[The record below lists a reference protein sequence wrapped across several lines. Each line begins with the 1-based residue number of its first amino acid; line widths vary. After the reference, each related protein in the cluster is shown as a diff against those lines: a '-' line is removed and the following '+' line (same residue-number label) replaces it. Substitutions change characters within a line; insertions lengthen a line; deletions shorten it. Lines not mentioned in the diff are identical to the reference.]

1 MKKTTNKKGNGMLR
15 FFRSIVSFFDKWL
28 ITPITKGILGISDF
42 FKNNS
47 QGLERFLSKK
57 QTLIVLSLIFAFV
70 VFVLIDKESTLMLD
84 QYAEILYNQ
93 EVTAVYNEE
102 AYVVEGLPETVDIT
116 LIGKKRHIYL
126 AKQNPVKTVSVDL
139 TGLKPGSHKVS
150 LKFTQP
156 VASLDYKLDPSSV
169 QIVIYEKMSETREL
183 TVDVLHRD
191 SLDSKLYIKNVELNR
206 TNAIIKGAEKDLQRV
221 ATVKALVDVNNISNP
236 KVGEMVL
243 KDVPLVAY
251 DTDGKI
257 VDVEIVPGTVE
268 AKLLITSP
276 SKEVPIKIIPTG
288 ELSFGKSIKS
298 LTSNVSSVVV
308 YGEEEA
314 ISGLEFIPVEID
326 IKDLDKDKEFNINI
340 KKPNGVREMS
350 TKTIIVKLVLDD
362 LVTKEIEGYSIQT
375 ENLDPKYRA
384 QAVDKENSQVTVI
397 VRGSQQVIDQLDSST
412 IRAYVDLSNYGEGEH
427 EVEVQVVGEDLRLSY
442 ASKTKKIRIRI
453 TAN

>member
-47 QGLERFLSKK
+47 QGLERFISKK

-93 EVTAVYNEE
+93 DVTAVYNEE

-191 SLDSKLYIKNVELNR
+191 SLDSKLYIKSIELNR

-257 VDVEIVPGTVE
+257 VDVEIVPDTVE

-362 LVTKEIEGYSIQT
+362 LATKEIEGYSIQT

-384 QAVDKENSQVTVI
+384 QAVGKENSQVTVI
-397 VRGSQQVIDQLDSST
+397 VRGSQAVIDQLDSST